1 MTKPSNLLWKL
12 QLLAGECNTQ
22 REFITFSGSVKTCKT
37 LVKCQMAFLSHLDL
51 DWPWLRFSFLLDSD
65 LHGHLINKDS
75 TMLNKYAEVL
85 LGTARTAHI

>member
-1 MTKPSNLLWKL
+1 MTEPSNLLWKL
-12 QLLAGECNTQ
+12 QLLKSYSQ

-37 LVKCQMAFLSHLDL
+37 LVKCQMAFPSHLDL

-75 TMLNKYAEVL
+75 TMLNKYAEL
-85 LGTARTAHI
+85 FLGTA